1 MYGGLTKRDCKLA
14 TSFQVGCTSKQ
25 RHDFCWGL
33 LGVWKGTSCE
43 MMMMM
48 MMPAVEVAIA
58 HHEKAGGQVQTIR
71 WEKKEPPAK
80 QRATNNKQVK
90 PHRIWKI

>member
-48 MMPAVEVAIA
+48 MMMMPAVEVAIA

-71 WEKKEPPAK
+71 WEKKRTTGK
-80 QRATNNKQVK
+80 TTCNKQQTSETS
-90 PHRIWKI
+90 